1 MEYLDSEKVI
11 EFNFLALTAIK
22 AKKADQPKVLSKAK
36 IEKVLGNCERKEGDV
51 FDKAVVLL
59 EGLVKAHAFDSG
71 NRRTAFISMK
81 YFLILNK
88 KKTKI
93 KDDPKNSRTMLG
105 IRESH
110 YSHEEIKEWI
120 KNGKIKEF
128 KR

>member
-36 IEKVLGNCERKEGDV
+36 IEKVLGDCERKEGDV
-51 FDKAVVLL
+51 FDKAGVLL
-59 EGLVKAHAFDSG
+59 GGLIKAHAFDSG

-88 KKTKI
+88 KQTKI
-93 KDDPKNSRTMLG
+93 ADDPKNSRTMLG
-105 IRESH
+105 IRESY